1 MGDLSVFVAFFAGI
15 ISFLS
20 PCTLPLIP
28 AYINVLTNNKE
39 NLRKDIL
46 LIRSLIFVLGF
57 TVVFII
63 MGASATVLG
72 KIFITNLKGFRII
85 AGILIIIFGV
95 YTLEIIK
102 IGSLYKEKKLI
113 HNGNKFGPFIMGI
126 AFAAGWTP
134 CVGPILGS
142 ILVYTSTVSN
152 LSGIMMLGFYSL
164 GLAIPFLI
172 CALLIE
178 KFSFVRKYIYRHMLL
193 IKRITGILMILTGIL
208 ILTNKLVVVIGFLL

>member
-1 MGDLSVFVAFFAGI
+1 MGDLSIFVAFFAGI

-28 AYINVLTNNKE
+28 AYINILTNNKE
-39 NLRKDIL
+39 DLRKDIL

-57 TVVFII
+57 TGVFII

-95 YTLEIIK
+95 YTLEVIK

-113 HNGNKFGPFIMGI
+113 QNGNKFGPFIMGI

-164 GLAIPFLI
+164 GLGIPFLI

-178 KFSFVRKYIYRHMLL
+178 KFSFVRKYIYKHMLL

-208 ILTNKLVVVIGFLL
+208 ILTNKLVVIIGFLL

>member
-1 MGDLSVFVAFFAGI
+1 MENVSVFIAFFAGVV
-15 ISFLS
+15 SFLS

-28 AYINVLTNNKE
+28 AYINVLTNNNEKS
-39 NLRKDIL
+39 RKDIL

-57 TVVFII
+57 TLVFII
-63 MGASATVLG
+63 MGASATALG
-72 KIFITNLKGFRII
+72 RIFIENLKGFRII
-85 AGILIIIFGV
+85 AGILIILFGV

-113 HNGNKFGPFIMGI
+113 SNGNKFGPFIMGI

-142 ILVYTSTVSN
+142 ILVYTSSVSN
-152 LSGIMMLGFYSL
+152 VNGIMMLGFYSL

-178 KFSFVRKYIYRHMLL
+178 KFSFIRKYIYRHMIL
-193 IKRITGILMILTGIL
+193 IKRITGILMICTGIL
-208 ILTNKLVVVIGFLL
+208 ILMNKLVVLIGFLL